1 MESSETESAR
11 AEPRQ
16 CRCGYGKNHPW
27 MRISVIVI
35 TRFGMVISGYGIVIT
50 PVTGVALGSAVGG

>member
-1 MESSETESAR
+1 
-11 AEPRQ
+11 
-16 CRCGYGKNHPW
+16 

-50 PVTGVALGSAVGG
+50 PVTGVVLGSAVGG